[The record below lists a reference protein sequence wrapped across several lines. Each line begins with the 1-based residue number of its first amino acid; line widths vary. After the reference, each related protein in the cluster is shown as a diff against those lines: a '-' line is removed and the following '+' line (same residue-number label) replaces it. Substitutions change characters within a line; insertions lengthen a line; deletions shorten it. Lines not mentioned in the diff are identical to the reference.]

1 MVKLILSFVLV
12 FLIVYF
18 TYLLFRMVSPIK
30 EGFGLGHMGFLLG
43 HRGFG
48 HGVGL
53 GHRGF
58 LLGHREF
65 GHGFGLGPRLIK
77 DISPWY
83 SGYSSVSYEN
93 EEPLYGKPIMLQ
105 RI

>member
-1 MVKLILSFVLV
+1 MVKLILSVVLV
-12 FLIVYF
+12 FLIVHF

-30 EGFGLGHMGFLLG
+30 EGFGLSHMGFLLG

-48 HGVGL
+48 HSFGL

-65 GHGFGLGPRLIK
+65 GNGFGLGHRLIK
-77 DISPWY
+77 DISPLY
-83 SGYSSVSYEN
+83 SGYSLGSYEN
-93 EEPLYGKPIMLQ
+93 EEPLYGTPIILQ

>member
-30 EGFGLGHMGFLLG
+30 EGFGLSHIGFLLG

-48 HGVGL
+48 HVFGL

-58 LLGHREF
+58 GN
-65 GHGFGLGPRLIK
+65 GFGLGHRLIR

-83 SGYSSVSYEN
+83 SDYGSGNYEKD
-93 EEPLYGKPIMLQ
+93 EPLYGTPIMLQ

>member
-1 MVKLILSFVLV
+1 MAKLILSVVLI

-18 TYLLFRMVSPIK
+18 TYLLFRMVPPIK
-30 EGFGLGHMGFLLG
+30 EGFGSGHGFLLG

-48 HGVGL
+48 HGFGL

-65 GHGFGLGPRLIK
+65 GHGFGLGHRLIK

-83 SGYSSVSYEN
+83 SGYSSGSYEN
-93 EEPLYGKPIMLQ
+93 EEPLYGTPIMLQ

>member
-30 EGFGLGHMGFLLG
+30 EGFGLSHMGFLLG

-48 HGVGL
+48 HGIGL

-58 LLGHREF
+58 GN
-65 GHGFGLGPRLIK
+65 GFGLGHRLIK